1 MAVFQAIKFH
11 MVISLKNARFI
22 AGAAQLHQAPAD
34 FGHEVAFVG
43 RSNSGKSSAINAL
56 THNGKL
62 ARISKQ
68 PGRTQQINFF
78 ELAELQRIVD
88 LPGYGFAKAP
98 LEVRE
103 SWTKLIETYIA
114 QRESLRGLIL
124 VADVRRG
131 ITELDWT
138 LLEWCHHVAVPVH
151 ILLSKSD
158 KLSRSAMG
166 LALSH
171 VRDVLHGAHL
181 PAEVQLFSAVTGVG
195 LQQAQGVVSHWLKGE
210 KNRVPVHQA
219 EPGP

>member
-1 MAVFQAIKFH
+1 MMH
-11 MVISLKNARFI
+11 SLKNARFV

-43 RSNSGKSSAINAL
+43 RSNSGKSSAINAI

-62 ARISKQ
+62 ARVSKL

-78 ELAELQRIVD
+78 EVAELQRIVD

-103 SWTKLIETYIA
+103 SWTKLIEAYIA
-114 QRESLRGLIL
+114 QRESLSGLIL

-138 LLEWCHHVAVPVH
+138 LLEWCSHVSVPVH
-151 ILLSKSD
+151 VLLSKSD
-158 KLSRSAMG
+158 KLSRGAAAVALRTVRGVLLDAQLSAE
-166 LALSH
+166 
-171 VRDVLHGAHL
+171 
-181 PAEVQLFSAVTGVG
+181 PQLFSAQTGDG
-195 LQQAQGVVSHWLKGE
+195 LPQVQGVVSRWLRGE
-210 KNRVPVHQA
+210 KNRAPA
-219 EPGP
+219 EEEKPGP